1 MNDPIQRNHVV
12 MTGNLNAA
20 RSIVFVHGFGTDQS
34 AWKEVAAPF
43 MADFRIILLDNV
55 GAGQS
60 APDYF
65 VKHQHRYLN
74 IHGYANDLLEVCK
87 ALNLVD
93 AIAVGHSA
101 GGTACLLAA
110 VKEPKRFS
118 RLALIGAS
126 PRYLDDEGYR
136 GGFTKED
143 IAAIYRNVTV
153 NYSSWLNSFA
163 SAMMANPARPDF
175 TQRFIDS
182 IREIPKEQI
191 LVILCAILQS
201 DHRSEV
207 GKLDKPTLIIQT
219 RVDSVVPLEVAQ
231 FLHGNIRNSQLRLID
246 AEGHL
251 PHISAPAEVIAA
263 LHDFVNAQE

>member
-1 MNDPIQRNHVV
+1 MDPIQRNNVV
-12 MTGNLNAA
+12 VTGNLNAD
-20 RSIVFVHGFGTDQS
+20 RSMVFVHGFGTDQS

-43 MADFRIILLDNV
+43 MPDFRIVLLDNV

-60 APDYF
+60 DPDYF
-65 VKHQHRYLN
+65 VLHQHRYLN
-74 IHGYANDLLEVCK
+74 INGYANDLLDVCK

-93 AIAVGHSA
+93 AIAIGHSA

-118 RLALIGAS
+118 KVALIGAS

-136 GGFTKED
+136 GGFTKDD
-143 IAAIYRNVTV
+143 IAAIYRSVTV
-153 NYSSWLNSFA
+153 NYSSWLKSFA
-163 SAMMANPARPDF
+163 SAMMANPGRPDF

-182 IREIPKEQI
+182 IREIPKEHMLI
-191 LVILCAILQS
+191 TLCAILQS

-207 GKLDKPTLIIQT
+207 GKLAKPTLIIQT
-219 RVDSVVPLEVAQ
+219 RVDSAVPLEVAQ
-231 FLHGNIRNSQLRLID
+231 YLHRNIRNSQLRFID

-251 PHISAPAEVIAA
+251 PHMSAAAEVIAA
-263 LHDFVNAQE
+263 LRDFLNK

>member
-1 MNDPIQRNHVV
+1 

-34 AWKEVAAPF
+34 AWEKVSAPF
-43 MADFRIILLDNV
+43 MSDFRIVLMDNV
-55 GAGQS
+55 GAGHS
-60 APDYF
+60 DADYF
-65 VKHQHRYLN
+65 ARHQHRYLN
-74 IHGYANDLLEVCK
+74 INGYANDLLDVCN
-87 ALNLVD
+87 ALDLVD

-118 RLALIGAS
+118 KLALIGAS
-126 PRYLDDEGYR
+126 PRYLNDEAYR
-136 GGFTKED
+136 GGFTKDD
-143 IAAIYRNVTV
+143 IAMIYSNVMG
-153 NYSSWLNSFA
+153 NYSSWLNSYA
-163 SAMMANPARPDF
+163 SAMMANPARPDL
-175 TQRFIDS
+175 TKRFIDS
-182 IREIPKEQI
+182 IRAIPKEQM

-201 DHRSEV
+201 DHRNEV

-231 FLHGNIRNSQLRLID
+231 YLHGHIRNSQLRVID

-251 PHISAPAEVIAA
+251 PHISAPAEVISA
-263 LHDFVNAQE
+263 LRDFVHAQE